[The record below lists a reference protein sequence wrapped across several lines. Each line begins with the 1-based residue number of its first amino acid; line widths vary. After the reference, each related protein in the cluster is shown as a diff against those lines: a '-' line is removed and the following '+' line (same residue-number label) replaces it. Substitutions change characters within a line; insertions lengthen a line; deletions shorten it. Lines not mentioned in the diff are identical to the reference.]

1 MMISSQKQRDVK
13 TTAGHQYNDNQSHN
27 MTEISATTQLITRH
41 RDNWKRV
48 IIKIGSALL
57 IDDGSGRIRTSW
69 LASIARDVTFL
80 RAQGY
85 QVIIVSS
92 GAIGLGRKILALSMS
107 KKLEEN
113 QAAAA
118 VGQIELA
125 AAYRRILGESDI
137 TTAQILLTYGDT
149 EERRRYLN
157 ARNTI
162 NRLLDLNVVP
172 LINENDTVATDE
184 VRYGDNDRLAA
195 RVASMCE
202 ADCLFLLSDINGLY
216 TMNPSNNPE
225 AELVREVKNIT
236 PAIEHMAG
244 DPISTGFGSGG
255 MITKIAAAKIAVA
268 SGCHMVITKGTD
280 FEPIQKYFAGGKGTW
295 FHASGNPLA
304 SKKKW
309 IGASLDSAG
318 TVTIDDGAMRALQ
331 SGKSL
336 LPAGIIRVDGTFDRG
351 DTVRIIDQAGQ
362 TIGQGLTAY
371 CAKDI
376 IKLMGRKSAEIEK
389 ILGYSGREEVIHRN
403 DLVIN

>member
-1 MMISSQKQRDVK
+1 
-13 TTAGHQYNDNQSHN
+13 
-27 MTEISATTQLITRH
+27 MTEKTDNIITRH
-41 RDNWKRV
+41 SDGWARV

-57 IDDGSGRIRTSW
+57 IDRDSGQLCVDW
-69 LASIARDVTFL
+69 LEGIARDVAFL
-80 RAQGY
+80 RNRGY
-85 QVIIVSS
+85 QVILVSS
-92 GAIGLGRKILALSMS
+92 GAIGLGRRILKLPMS

-125 AAYRRILGESDI
+125 TAYRTILGQHNI
-137 TTAQILLTYGDT
+137 PMAQILLTYGDT

-162 NRLLDLNVVP
+162 NRLLELNVVP
-172 LINENDTVATDE
+172 VINENDTVATDE

-216 TMNPSNNPE
+216 TADPKKKPDARLIGEVRQITASIE
-225 AELVREVKNIT
+225 A
-236 PAIEHMAG
+236 MAG
-244 DPISTGFGSGG
+244 DPVSTGFGRGG

-268 SGCHMVITKGTD
+268 SGCNMVITNGTATS
-280 FEPIQKYFAGGKGTW
+280 PIQRYFNGASGTW

-304 SKKKW
+304 AKKKW
-309 IGASLDSAG
+309 IGASLDISG
-318 TVTIDDGAMRALQ
+318 KLIIDDGAVEALK

-336 LPAGIIRVDGTFDRG
+336 LPAGIVRVEGTFERG
-351 DTVRIIDQAGQ
+351 DTIRITDMNDTI
-362 TIGQGLTAY
+362 IGQGLIAY
-371 CAKDI
+371 NAQDAV
-376 IKLMGRKSAEIEK
+376 KLIGHRSHEIEQ
-389 ILGYSGREEVIHRN
+389 ILGYSGRDEIIHRN